1 MFYGVGMI
9 AGLVLYAIMSV
20 QTDISTLAS
29 AQGVAAEKLPH
40 NYSTALR
47 LVTFGGSAWM
57 MAGWYFFYLTAL
69 YVRRRLWQLAR
80 VRALRR
86 SDERRVGEEWGSTG
100 RARGW
105 RVHEKKKMRH
115 NNS

>member
-86 SDERRVGEEWGSTG
+86 KRSEKRRVGKECVSKCRSRWSPY
-100 RARGW
+100 
-105 RVHEKKKMRH
+105 H
-115 NNS
+115 